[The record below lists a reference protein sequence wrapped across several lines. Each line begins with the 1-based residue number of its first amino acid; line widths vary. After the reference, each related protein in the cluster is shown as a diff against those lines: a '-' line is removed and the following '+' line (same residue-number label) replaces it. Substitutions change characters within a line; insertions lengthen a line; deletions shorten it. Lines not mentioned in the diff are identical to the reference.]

1 MRTLEKL
8 PSQTIE
14 LDGEQLTVEQVVE
27 IARAAPDALPTVR
40 LSLPARRN
48 LRDVRNYIDQHWL
61 ALDAPPIYGFNTG
74 VGRLKDTHIAPV
86 DMERFQTLVVN
97 AHCAGVGEALP
108 EEVVR
113 ATIILRVNALAK
125 GCSGV
130 RVECCDRL
138 LDLLNEGVHPVIPSQ
153 GSVGASGD
161 LAPLAHLVSVMI
173 GHDRAEAVYRGK
185 RMPARAA
192 LELAGLSPD
201 FKLAPKDVLALI
213 NGSTVTLGL
222 AVLALH
228 DAWLLARNADV
239 AAALSMEAMRGE
251 LAAFDPR
258 IHVARNQVGQIAVA
272 ENVRRLLVSS
282 ERTTEDARGVRLA
295 DEQRSNGYAPR
306 VQDAYALRCTPQ
318 VHGAAR
324 DVLQFSETLISREL
338 NAATDNPLIFPDD
351 EAGGYVVLSGGNFH
365 GEPLAYAA
373 DLITMAVAELG
384 SISERRCFRLLDPT
398 LSYGLP
404 LNLVGATVGLN
415 TGFSLVH
422 CSAAAIVSENKVLSY
437 PSVVD
442 SIPTKANQE
451 DHVSMSTFAAR
462 KARTVVGNAQKVIGI
477 EYQCAAQAI
486 DLSSGP
492 LSGRRLG
499 AGSGAA
505 YTRFRQDVP
514 PTLDDHYQAAD
525 MALAAELTR
534 TGELVDA
541 AEQAIG
547 RLS

>member
-1 MRTLEKL
+1 MRTLEKS
-8 PSQTIE
+8 PIETIA
-14 LDGEQLTVEQVVE
+14 LDGERLTVEQVVD
-27 IARAAPDALPTVR
+27 IARGEPGRWPTVHV
-40 LSLPARRN
+40 SAVARQK
-48 LRDVRNYIDQHWL
+48 LGDVRDYIDERWL
-61 ALDAPPIYGFNTG
+61 APDAPPIYGFNTG
-74 VGRLKDTHIAPV
+74 VGRLKDTHIAPA

-113 ATIILRVNALAK
+113 AIIVLRVNALAK
-125 GCSGV
+125 GYSGV
-130 RVECCDRL
+130 RVECCNRL
-138 LDLLNEGVHPVIPSQ
+138 LDILNHGVHPVIPAQ

-173 GHDRAEAVYRGK
+173 GHERAEAFYRGQ
-185 RMPARAA
+185 RMPAREA
-192 LELAGLSPD
+192 LEHAGLAPE

-251 LAAFDPR
+251 LAAFDAR
-258 IHVARNQVGQIAVA
+258 IHLARNQVGQIAVA
-272 ENVRRLLVSS
+272 DNVRRLLLDS
-282 ERTTEDARGVRLA
+282 ERTTEDARRVRLA

-324 DVLQFSETLISREL
+324 DVLEFAETLIAREI
-338 NAATDNPLIFPDD
+338 NAATDNPLVFPD
-351 EAGGYVVLSGGNFH
+351 EQAGGYVVLSGGNFH

-404 LNLVGATVGLN
+404 LNLVGATLGLN

-422 CSAAAIVSENKVLSY
+422 CTAAAIVSENKVLSY

-462 KARTVVGNAQKVIGI
+462 KARSVVANAQKVIGI
-477 EYQCAAQAI
+477 EIQCAAQAI
-486 DLSSGP
+486 DLSTSP
-492 LSGRRLG
+492 LSERRLG

-505 YTRFRQDVP
+505 YERFRQDVP
-514 PTLDDHYQAAD
+514 PTQEDHYQATD
-525 MALAAELTR
+525 MAAAADLTR

-541 AEQAIG
+541 AERVIG
-547 RLS
+547 RLH